1 MVSGESVAVQHA
13 ARESVIAGTLADHT
27 RLDPGLVRRADRC
40 KLQGFAWGVA
50 PGNSYSRP
58 HPRQAGRRGSR
69 FIRNEVLRQRLA
81 ALGGFVVD
89 VLGCSHG

>member
-40 KLQGFAWGVA
+40 KLHVRAQDK
-50 PGNSYSRP
+50 PD
-58 HPRQAGRRGSR
+58 
-69 FIRNEVLRQRLA
+69 
-81 ALGGFVVD
+81 VV
-89 VLGCSHG
+89 VLGSSGTKCFGSDLRPWAGS

>member
-1 MVSGESVAVQHA
+1 MVSGESVAVQRA

-40 KLQGFAWGVA
+40 KLQGFAWSL
-50 PGNSYSRP
+50 PGTHTHVRAQDKP
-58 HPRQAGRRGSR
+58 DVVVLD
-69 FIRNEVLRQRLA
+69 FIRNEVLRQRLT